1 MASYSDSREKISR
14 QLLKASAA
22 GDVTAIEKLL
32 DAGADVDFYEEHF
45 FGMDKTPLMCAA
57 RHGRVDAVKCLIE
70 RGASVD
76 FQDRNL
82 YTALMYAANYGH
94 HGVVVALL
102 DAGADISLRSA
113 SGSVARYFA
122 SSSGKQ
128 GIVKMLD
135 AYKSGDW
142 VRKEPQAKT
151 PEKKPAAVAVAGVEA
166 DEIVFER
173 PFLGNRLLQEVFN
186 FRALERITVIRKDAD
201 SAVESMTREPF
212 SAIESQSI
220 LREAFAEHVR
230 RGGKTREEEVFGHT
244 TLPKHKFPPD
254 VG

>member
-1 MASYSDSREKISR
+1 MASYSNAVLKLNR
-14 QLLKASAA
+14 QLVKAATA
-22 GDVTAIEKLL
+22 GDVSAMEKLL
-32 DAGADVDFYEEHF
+32 DGGADVDFYEEHF
-45 FGMDKTPLMCAA
+45 FGMDKTPLLCAA
-57 RHGRVDAVKCLIE
+57 RRGHADAVKCLIE
-70 RGASVD
+70 RGASID

-94 HGVVVALL
+94 HGAVEALL
-102 DAGADISLRSA
+102 DAGADITLRSVRGN
-113 SGSVARYFA
+113 SARQFA
-122 SSSGKQ
+122 AENGKH
-128 GIVKMLD
+128 GVVKLLD
-135 AYKSGDW
+135 AYKAGRW
-142 VRKEPQAKT
+142 PKKP
-151 PEKKPAAVAVAGVEA
+151 PEKKAPAKKLAPVAVESVEA

-186 FRALERITVIRKDAD
+186 FSALERITVIRKDAD

-244 TLPKHKFPPD
+244 TLPKHKFPPH